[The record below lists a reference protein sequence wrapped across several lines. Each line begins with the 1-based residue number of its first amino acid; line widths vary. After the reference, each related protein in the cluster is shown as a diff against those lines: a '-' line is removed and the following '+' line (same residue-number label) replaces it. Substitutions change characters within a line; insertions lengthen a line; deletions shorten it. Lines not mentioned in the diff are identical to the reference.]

1 MTPAQKIIYDLVL
14 KFWAD
19 NKYSPSYRELAKAT
33 GKSATHVYRTVKRLA
48 NLGPLHV
55 VKGRSRGI
63 YPIHE
68 WRALTGPGD
77 HNELYN
83 ELMKE
88 NRRMR
93 LALEEIS
100 AVAEHSESG
109 EFYVM
114 LAEGGLLT
122 ES

>member
-19 NKYSPSYRELAKAT
+19 NKYSPSYRELAKET
-33 GKSATHVYRTVKRLA
+33 GKSVTHVYRTVKRLA

-55 VKGRSRGI
+55 VKGRSRAI
-63 YPIHE
+63 YPMHE

-77 HNELYN
+77 YN
-83 ELMKE
+83 ELIKE

-114 LAEGGLLT
+114 LAEGGLLA
-122 ES
+122 EI

>member
-1 MTPAQKIIYDLVL
+1 MTPAQKPIHDLVL
-14 KFWAD
+14 KFWET
-19 NKYSPSYRELAKAT
+19 NKYSPSYRELAEET
-33 GKSATHVYRTVKRLA
+33 GKSATHIHRTVRRLA
-48 NLGPLHV
+48 NIGLLHV

-63 YPIHE
+63 YPVHE

-77 HNELYN
+77 YN

-93 LALEEIS
+93 RALEEIS
-100 AVAEHSESG
+100 AVAECSKGG

-114 LAEGGLLT
+114 IAEGGLLD

>member
-1 MTPAQKIIYDLVL
+1 MTPTQKTIHDLVL
-14 KFWAD
+14 KFWAA
-19 NKYSPSYRELAKAT
+19 NKYSPSYRELAKET
-33 GKSATHVYRTVKRLA
+33 GKSATHAHRAVKRLA
-48 NLGPLHV
+48 NLGLLHV
-55 VKGRSRGI
+55 VGGRSRAI

-77 HNELYN
+77 YN

-114 LAEGGLLT
+114 LAEGGLLA

>member
-1 MTPAQKIIYDLVL
+1 MILFLNFGRTINIVPL
-14 KFWAD
+14 
-19 NKYSPSYRELAKAT
+19 T
-33 GKSATHVYRTVKRLA
+33 G
-48 NLGPLHV
+48 N
-55 VKGRSRGI
+55 
-63 YPIHE
+63 